1 MRFFYDLILFIKD
14 HYFLLLVCLLLI
26 VINDAIIISDVY
38 SLKTTNVSFNETI
51 DNNKDEQPNN
61 LFKVDIKGYVK
72 KPGVYEVSEGMN
84 INDLINLSGG
94 LKKGATTKNIN
105 LSKKLTDQMV
115 VIVSSVSSL
124 KSKYR
129 NSNIL
134 NDAFSVKNDA
144 SIQESNIEGI
154 MQPVDS
160 NEIPN
165 KKINI
170 NTASINEL
178 LTLSGIGE
186 SKAKAII
193 EYRNT
198 NLFTNIDEIKNI
210 SGIGDSLFEK
220 IKDSITI

>member
-38 SLKTTNVSFNETI
+38 SLKTAKVSFNETI

-134 NDAFSVKNDA
+134 NEELSVKNDA
-144 SIQESNIEGI
+144 SIQESNIEGLT
-154 MQPVDS
+154 QTVDS
-160 NEIPN
+160 NEISN

-178 LTLSGIGE
+178 LTLTGIGE